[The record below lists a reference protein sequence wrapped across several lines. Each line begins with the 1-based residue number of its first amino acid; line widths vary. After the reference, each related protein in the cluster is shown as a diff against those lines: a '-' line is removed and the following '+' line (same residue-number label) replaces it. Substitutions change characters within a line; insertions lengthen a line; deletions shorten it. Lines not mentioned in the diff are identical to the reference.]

1 MVLRPNLEDVGIML
15 FLCFKTWLNPHK
27 PLGLTPCPTWDW
39 NPLVLLGT
47 LVWLM
52 GTHAASD
59 MYHCRSLL
67 WILFTYIWTIWNSSG
82 GQTGVN
88 YNNRDCI
95 VFTKKKLFVCHL
107 QNLSHWHWEK
117 KTQSAAY
124 KLPPPVID
132 PSTCKQI
139 ILTGYK
145 PSRPKRQL
153 TVHCKQCFSEK
164 NIIHIATFINS

>member
-15 FLCFKTWLNPHK
+15 FLCFKTWFNPHK

-67 WILFTYIWTIWNSSG
+67 WILFTYIWTMWNSSG

-95 VFTKKKLFVCHL
+95 VFTKKICTFVIYKISVIDTGKKKNAKCRL
-107 QNLSHWHWEK
+107 QAPPPPL
-117 KTQSAAY
+117 
-124 KLPPPVID
+124 PPVID

-145 PSRPKRQL
+145 PSRL
-153 TVHCKQCFSEK
+153 YLNEFHLLWSFE
-164 NIIHIATFINS
+164 A